1 MLIFKTTYAQQNQS
15 QPQTHYYYIEEASYD
30 LLKPKKVT
38 ENQDGVLIYSGSDF
52 TVSSLVAK
60 EYKLEVIADY
70 DGHIDYKTVETEDK
84 RGIEYL
90 SPNPA
95 STTVD
100 IGYFISEH
108 DNGYIM
114 LTHSIT
120 GLSYN
125 YVLNSTNTNQ
135 VIPVDQLAS
144 GTYIVNLVANGG
156 IIATENLI
164 IN

>member
-1 MLIFKTTYAQQNQS
+1 MSIINS
-15 QPQTHYYYIEEASYD
+15 
-30 LLKPKKVT
+30 
-38 ENQDGVLIYSGSDF
+38 
-52 TVSSLVAK
+52 VAK

-70 DGHIDYKTVETEDK
+70 DGHVDYETVETKDK

-100 IGYFISEH
+100 IGYLVAET
-108 DNGYIM
+108 DNAYIM
-114 LTHSIT
+114 LTNSTT

-125 YVLNSTNTNQ
+125 YVLYSANNNQ
-135 VIPVDQLAS
+135 LIPVDQLLQ
-144 GTYIVNLVANGG
+144 GTYIVNLVANGE
-156 IIATENLI
+156 IIDTKNLI